1 MSDKSVDN
9 HLDNS
14 SVSGET
20 SRVNEDNKP
29 QQDDTFWLDKLTPEQ
44 YRICREKGTEA
55 AFTGEYWDTKEEGM
69 YHCRCCGEP
78 LFSSETKY
86 DSGCGWPSFYD
97 SLDHSKVKEEQ
108 DTSHGMIRTEIT
120 CAKCGCHLGH
130 VFPDGPKPT
139 GVRYCV
145 NSASVNL
152 MKEK

>member
-14 SVSGET
+14 SVT
-20 SRVNEDNKP
+20 DNDELQK
-29 QQDDTFWLDKLTPEQ
+29 DDTFWLDKLTPEQ
-44 YRICREKGTEA
+44 YRVCREKGTEA
-55 AFTGEYWDTKEEGM
+55 AFTGEYWDTKDDGM
-69 YHCRCCGEP
+69 YHCRCCGES

-97 SLDHSKVKEEQ
+97 SLDHSKVKEEK

-120 CAKCGCHLGH
+120 CAKCGSHLGH

-145 NSASVNL
+145 NSASVKLN
-152 MKEK
+152 KEG